1 MSWTYSANPG
11 SSPKDTVRYLIGD
24 TNIDNQIVQDE
35 EIYFNLGEV
44 NNEPYRAASNTC
56 FNLAAF
62 FTGAAQSESKSVGG
76 LSISKSLGDRA
87 QRYERLAKDLLIRS
101 RRVAPPSA
109 NADPRALG
117 AELKVGFMDP
127 YYAEPNAWP
136 TNSVTGVTSTY
147 GVGNYDPL
155 DIAGEIQETIVEVV
169 QEDIG

>member
-1 MSWTYSANPG
+1 MSWTYSANPS

-35 EIYFNLGEV
+35 EIYFNLSEV

-56 FNLAAF
+56 YNLAAY

-76 LSISKSLGDRA
+76 LSISKTLGDRA

-109 NADPRALG
+109 NADPNALG
-117 AELKVGFMDP
+117 AEFTVPGEFDP
-127 YYAEPNAWP
+127 YYATPNAWP
-136 TNSVTGVTSTY
+136 TNSVLGVTTTY
-147 GVGNYDPL
+147 GVGNNDPL
-155 DIAGEIQETIVEVV
+155 DLITELEENAAEAQQRGM
-169 QEDIG
+169 